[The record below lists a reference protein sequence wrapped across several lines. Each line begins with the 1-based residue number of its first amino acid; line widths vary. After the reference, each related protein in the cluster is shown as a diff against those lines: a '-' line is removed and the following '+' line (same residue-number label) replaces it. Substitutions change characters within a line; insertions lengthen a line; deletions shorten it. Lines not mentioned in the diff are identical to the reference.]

1 MLQLTEQ
8 CISLSASN
16 VTQALRI
23 SREFPGIADVFGT
36 VGFGAAV
43 AADNG
48 RLVTEAFDALVII
61 LCLECAHVHF
71 VLLDITSHDVL
82 LDF

>member
-16 VTQALRI
+16 VTQTLRI

-48 RLVTEAFDALVII
+48 GLVTEAFDAII
-61 LCLECAHVHF
+61 VFFGL
-71 VLLDITSHDVL
+71 
-82 LDF
+82 